1 MMFLS
6 TLKPK
11 PTEALRALF
20 TYCRE
25 QDWAGHDPYDA
36 LNSPFLKPEGWTP
49 KLVRLA
55 ATQLL
60 KRSPVDVRW
69 LLRVPKT
76 QNAKAFA
83 LNLRSVLALEG
94 LGLVDTDGLA
104 DYFIAGLERMRA
116 PGEKYWN
123 WGYSFPWQTR
133 TVCVQRGTPNLVCT
147 TFVADALMSAW
158 DQRKDEK
165 LLDIAVSAGRY
176 IGETLYYENGSL
188 ASFSYPSPGLSS
200 TIHNA
205 NLLAAALLLRI
216 EAAAPGTQAVDRAMK
231 AAYYSAGCQRE
242 DGSWPYGEGNKQ
254 AWVDN
259 FHTGYNLSAL
269 RNIDLIRGSHEFAAH
284 VGRGF
289 AFWRAHFM
297 RADGAARYFHDNTF
311 PIDAHCVAQTIL
323 TFLEFSDIDP
333 DSARQAEF
341 ACDWALANMWEER
354 GYFHYRKL
362 RFGSIKT
369 SYMRWTQ
376 AWMLLALSM
385 LAAHRAGKRT

>member
-1 MMFLS
+1 M
-6 TLKPK
+6 TT
-11 PTEALRALF
+11 PTDALRALF
-20 TYCRE
+20 SYCRE

-36 LNSPFLKPEGWTP
+36 LNSPFLNPQGWTP

-55 ATQLL
+55 ATQIM

-104 DYFIAGLERMRA
+104 DYFIAGLERLRA

-158 DQRKDEK
+158 ERRREER
-165 LLDIAVSAGRY
+165 LLEMAVSAGRY
-176 IGETLYYENGSL
+176 IGETLYYEDGKGL

-205 NLLAAALLLRI
+205 NLMAAALLLRI
-216 EAAAPGTQAVDRAMK
+216 EAAAPGTQALERALN
-231 AAYYSAGCQRE
+231 AARYSARCQRA
-242 DGSWPYGEGNKQ
+242 DGSWAYGEGAKQ

-269 RNIDLIRGSHEFAAH
+269 RSIDAIRGSTEFTAQVAK
-284 VGRGF
+284 GF
-289 AFWRAHFM
+289 AFYRGHFL
-297 RADGAARYFHDNTF
+297 RKDGAARYFHDNTW
-311 PIDAHCVAQTIL
+311 PIDIHCVAQTIL

-333 DSARQAEF
+333 DAAYHAEF
-341 ACDWALANMWEER
+341 ACDWALDNMWDKQR

-369 SYMRWTQ
+369 SYMRWSQ
-376 AWMLLALSM
+376 AWMLLALAT
-385 LAAHRAGKRT
+385 LAAHRAGRNP

>member
-1 MMFLS
+1 MP
-6 TLKPK
+6 TPK
-11 PTEALRALF
+11 DALRVLF
-20 TYCRE
+20 DYCRG
-25 QDWAGHDPYDA
+25 QNWAGHDPYDA
-36 LNSPFLKPEGWTP
+36 LNSPLLNPQGWTP
-49 KLVRLA
+49 KLLRLA
-55 ATQLL
+55 ATQVM
-60 KRSPVDVRW
+60 KRSPLDVRW

-83 LNLRSVLALEG
+83 LNLRSVLALED
-94 LGLVDTDGLA
+94 LGIVDTTGLA
-104 DYFIAGLERMRA
+104 DYFIAGLEQMRA
-116 PGEKYWN
+116 PGEPYWN

-158 DQRKDEK
+158 DKRGDPK
-165 LLDIAVSAGRY
+165 LLEMAVSSGRY
-176 IGETLYYENGSL
+176 IGETLYFEGANGV

-216 EAAAPGTQAVDRAMK
+216 EVAAPGTQAIDRALK
-231 AAYYSAGCQRE
+231 AAHYSASCQRA
-242 DGSWPYGEGNKQ
+242 DGSWAYGEGGKQ
-254 AWVDN
+254 QWVDN

-269 RNIDLIRGSHEFAAH
+269 RAIDAVRGSHEFAAR

-289 AFWRAHFM
+289 AFYRAHFL
-297 RADGAARYFHDNTF
+297 REDGAARYFHDNTY
-311 PIDAHCVAQTIL
+311 PIDIHCVAQTIL

-333 DSARQAEF
+333 DAAHQAEF
-341 ACDWALANMWEER
+341 ACQWALENMWDER

-369 SYMRWTQ
+369 SYMRWSQ
-376 AWMLLALSM
+376 AWMLLALST
-385 LAAHRAGKRT
+385 LAAHRAGRRA